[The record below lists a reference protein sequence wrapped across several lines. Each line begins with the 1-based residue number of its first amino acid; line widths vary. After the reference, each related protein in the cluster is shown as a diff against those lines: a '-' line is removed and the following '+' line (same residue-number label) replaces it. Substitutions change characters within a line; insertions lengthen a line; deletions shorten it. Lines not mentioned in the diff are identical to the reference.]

1 MAVTAKFVTDRVEA
15 LPNVAAALTLRLY
28 NDDPTT
34 RLVTFAPSGDLGV
47 HTKLG
52 STSATLETNQIVDVP
67 VTVLVPSTV
76 DAGMHTLTVVVELGP
91 DAADDRD
98 AHGGPS
104 VATATIDVPSHS
116 DYTVDLQPAR
126 SKGSSSGRHRIRVA
140 NTGNVAVMAEL
151 STIAMDDAIRVQVA
165 ENTLTVPAGGAQETT
180 VKVTPTSTYWSGP
193 TIDHGFIVS
202 AIAPDGR
209 SDELA
214 GTYQQRPRVPRWL
227 GPAVAGAALALLIG
241 AIVWFAFLRPW
252 VEETADQAAADALR
266 EQMADLE
273 AAAAEAE
280 ELPLGT
286 PTDIRLDVDPAGG
299 NSERAVEAARL
310 GTVLSVTDIV
320 LQNPTGAVGTVA
332 WLRNDEVLLQSE
344 LANFRDFDLHFVA
357 PYQFDAG
364 DEIVLEVTCRTP
376 GSGQSSC
383 PVGASL
389 VGFEDEAD

>member
-180 VKVTPTSTYWSGP
+180 VKVTPTNTYWSGP

-202 AIAPDGR
+202 ATAPDGR

-266 EQMADLE
+266 EQMEDLE